1 MARLCTL
8 ASGSK
13 GNSTYISAAG
23 GDIIIDAGISYKSFV
38 TALESAGG
46 DVNKLQAIAITHTHT
61 DHIKG
66 LKTFLKNVKV
76 PVVASELTLKY
87 LCENNWLPSDT
98 KLIAADRGVTRGDM
112 YIDFFTTNHDAEGSG
127 GYIVNFSDGRRAAV
141 CTDLGV
147 MSDDIRQKL
156 YGCNAVVI
164 ESNHDVDML
173 QHGPYPAQIKLRIL
187 SEEGHLS
194 NGACATEL
202 PQLLK
207 KGTTRII
214 LGHLSEENNTP
225 LLARSA
231 AKTMLSQIGAQEGID
246 YILETAKQKTVGV
259 TVF

>member
-1 MARLCTL
+1 MC
-8 ASGSK
+8 K
-13 GNSTYISAAG
+13 
-23 GDIIIDAGISYKSFV
+23 
-38 TALESAGG
+38 
-46 DVNKLQAIAITHTHT
+46 
-61 DHIKG
+61 
-66 LKTFLKNVKV
+66 
-76 PVVASELTLKY
+76 
-87 LCENNWLPSDT
+87 NNWLPPDA
-98 KLIAADRGVTRGDM
+98 KLIAADNGVTIGDM
-112 YIDFFTTNHDAEGSG
+112 KIDFFATSHDAEGSG
-127 GYIVNFSDGRRAAV
+127 GYVVNFSDGRRAAV

-147 MSDDIRQKL
+147 MTDDIRQKL

-173 QHGPYPAQIKLRIL
+173 QHGPYPAHLKLRIL

-194 NGACATEL
+194 NNACATEL

-207 KGTTRII
+207 SGTTRII